1 MTSTSNRSRPTQNS
15 EDSILDASSYLSLS
29 ASDSNASSMSRIH
42 LLIEPISAFPRA
54 MVSLNVLMFCGRV
67 EPTGSCAL
75 RTGDRLRKRGAEEN
89 EAIDEAFDD
98 AATAIGYCHVTVPL

>member
-15 EDSILDASSYLSLS
+15 EDSILDASSYLSFS

-54 MVSLNVLMFCGRV
+54 MVSLNVLMFCCGLDA
-67 EPTGSCAL
+67 AL
-75 RTGDRLRKRGAEEN
+75 RAGDRLRKRGAEEN
-89 EAIDEAFDD
+89 EAIDEAFDE
-98 AATAIGYCHVTVPL
+98 ATAIGYCHVTVPL